1 MKMREVIMEQKLK
14 RALSLLSP
22 KLAAAA
28 ADIRVKRKF
37 FTVFFLSFVVVVW
50 FVCLLLFIDVDC

>member
-37 FTVFFLSFVVVVW
+37 FTVFLSFVFVVW
-50 FVCLLLFIDVDC
+50 FVCLLLFVDVDC